1 MWGGG
6 GSSGGGDAW
15 GAGGSIRGMVGM
27 GENDSLCPSL
37 SYTQRMYG
45 FAGCFVAGWLVSFL
59 SSISLW
65 QGNFKTFGI
74 FYTFGNIIA
83 LCSTGFLI
91 GPKKQCKNMCKPIRR
106 VATAM
111 FLGSLLA
118 VIITA
123 SSWPEYTAED
133 HAANPEHKVG
143 HEKPG
148 GGMVILLEII
158 VQFCAAIWYT
168 ASYIPFGRKMLKN
181 CCASCVGGMDG

>member
-1 MWGGG
+1 M
-6 GSSGGGDAW
+6 
-15 GAGGSIRGMVGM
+15 
-27 GENDSLCPSL
+27 CPSL

-45 FAGCFVAGWLVSFL
+45 FAGCFVAGWMVSFL
-59 SSISLW
+59 STISLW

-83 LCSTGFLI
+83 LCSTAFLI
-91 GPKKQCKNMCKPIRR
+91 GPKRQCKNMWKPIRR
-106 VATAM
+106 VATAI

-123 SSWPEYTAED
+123 ASWPEYTAAAQ
-133 HAANPEHKVG
+133 AANAKHKKG

-148 GGMVILLEII
+148 GGIMILLLII
-158 VQFCAAIWYT
+158 IQFCAAVWYT

-181 CCASCVGGMDG
+181 CCATCVGGMGGE